1 MSSLVYPAA
10 EPMGGMSLV
19 NIPQL
24 SDDQWTELVE
34 RLTLHASCKMLR
46 LYWRGVLGSR
56 GGMAPGGIEAADL
69 AAAAIVDVLEGNR
82 VWDPKAHP
90 DLLNFLRSMV
100 DSKVSHL
107 VEGVENQ
114 KTRRLVAPDSGEE
127 AVAAYQVA
135 GREPDPAD
143 FVANRD
149 SAERFR
155 ASVFKALESDE
166 LAYNV
171 FECLDAEITKPS
183 EIAQM
188 LGVPVTDINNAQKR
202 LGRKVSESLKTQKKG
217 GRHG

>member
-1 MSSLVYPAA
+1 
-10 EPMGGMSLV
+10 MSLV
-19 NIPQL
+19 NVPQL

-46 LYWRGVLGSR
+46 LYWRGILGSR

-90 DLLNFLRSMV
+90 DLLNFLRSVV
-100 DSKVSHL
+100 DSKVNHL

-114 KTRRLVAPDSGEE
+114 KTRRHAATNSGEE
-127 AVAAYQVA
+127 GASAYQVA
-135 GREPDPAD
+135 GREPVPAD
-143 FVANRD
+143 FVANRE
-149 SAERFR
+149 SADKLR
-155 ASVFKALESDE
+155 SSIFKALEGDE
-166 LAYNV
+166 IAYNV

-202 LGRKVSESLKTQKKG
+202 LGRAVLKIQRKG
-217 GRHG
+217 EHHG